1 MDRPD
6 PCDLKPERL
15 EQSLSGSL
23 IGRRVV
29 VLPSTTSTNDAAFE
43 LAEKGAEEGL
53 VVFAEEQTGGRGQR
67 GRRWESARGKGLWF
81 SILLQPKLAPA
92 EACRLT
98 DWAARAVADV
108 INDRFVLGAAVK
120 PPNDV
125 YIEQG
130 KVAGVLVELKARP
143 GQAHFAIAGIGINV
157 SQQAQDFPPE
167 LRDRAVSLEVATG
180 HSVDRRELAVALLR
194 RLDQT
199 YAAAVGR

>member
-157 SQQAQDFPPE
+157 SQQLWAAPRNECMTGPG
-167 LRDRAVSLEVATG
+167 RYGCSNRAWNGCARSPTRKAKGPNST
-180 HSVDRRELAVALLR
+180 S
-194 RLDQT
+194 
-199 YAAAVGR
+199 